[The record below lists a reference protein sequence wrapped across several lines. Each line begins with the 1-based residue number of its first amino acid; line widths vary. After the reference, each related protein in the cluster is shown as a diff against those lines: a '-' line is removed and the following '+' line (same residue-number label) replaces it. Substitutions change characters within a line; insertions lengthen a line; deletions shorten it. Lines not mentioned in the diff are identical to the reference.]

1 MRGAEAAPP
10 SARPCA
16 LFPILRQAIVKMVK
30 AIATIRDGFVML
42 EHCNH
47 TAPATCPMFPAVLYS
62 AFGSALLAHILHA
75 CIQTGRARG
84 DSLAEGSQGFV
95 QAEAQ
100 TEGSST
106 VSVIS
111 MKALLEAGVHFGHR
125 TRRWHPKMRTF
136 IFTERNG
143 IHIIDLQQTM
153 KQVNTAY
160 TILRDVV
167 RGGGLVLFVGTK
179 KQAQETIKTEADR
192 CEMPYIT
199 QRWLGGTLT
208 NFRTIRQRVEFM
220 TDLERRDT
228 KGELN
233 RLPKK
238 EALLLRAELVRLQG
252 RLGGLRTMTH
262 LPDAIFIVDVQ
273 RESLAVTEANKLHI
287 PIAAMVDT
295 NCDPDPIDYPIP
307 SNDDAIRAIKLMAG
321 KMADAVIEGM
331 QMRAV
336 DEADRAASQPEA
348 YRVPEAPVEKP
359 ERTGEPAAKYEIS
372 GGEDEFLGP
381 SILAKLAQGLATEEE
396 SK

>member
-1 MRGAEAAPP
+1 M
-10 SARPCA
+10 
-16 LFPILRQAIVKMVK
+16 
-30 AIATIRDGFVML
+30 
-42 EHCNH
+42 
-47 TAPATCPMFPAVLYS
+47 
-62 AFGSALLAHILHA
+62 
-75 CIQTGRARG
+75 
-84 DSLAEGSQGFV
+84 
-95 QAEAQ
+95 
-100 TEGSST
+100 
-106 VSVIS
+106 SVIS

-348 YRVPEAPVEKP
+348 YQVPAAPVEKP